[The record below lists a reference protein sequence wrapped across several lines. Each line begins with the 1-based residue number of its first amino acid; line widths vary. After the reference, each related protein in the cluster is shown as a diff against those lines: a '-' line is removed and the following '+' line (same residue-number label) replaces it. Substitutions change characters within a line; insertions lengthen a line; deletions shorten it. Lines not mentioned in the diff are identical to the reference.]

1 MAKGLRLTEL
11 YPSIQGEGPHTG
23 EPTVFVRFGGCNMRC
38 PGWPCDTQHAIE
50 PSMWRN
56 DPIVEVVDLLGQIQE
71 LPGDNICI
79 TGGEPTMQP
88 AEHLSDLVSGLLQMH
103 YTIDMFTNGS
113 LHPFAEWT
121 RDSSVCI
128 IMDWKLKG
136 SGEWQT
142 GVELRLQNL
151 QTLTTK
157 DAIKFVI
164 KDDDD
169 FKEAI
174 DMWHALKGMT
184 SAVFWVGTAWGH
196 YKEADLVKR
205 VLEEDLPWKVN
216 IQVHKYVWPGVEKG
230 I

>member
-1 MAKGLRLTEL
+1 
-11 YPSIQGEGPHTG
+11 
-23 EPTVFVRFGGCNMRC
+23 
-38 PGWPCDTQHAIE
+38 
-50 PSMWRN
+50 MWRN